1 MKLLSTL
8 RDERIN
14 AKNMLVEITAREYLA
29 IAKEIFANN
38 EFQRRRVRSSPTL
51 YSLLKEDL
59 LRGCVIPPIVL
70 AFGGDGAAEV
80 QTGAEVAFI
89 QAHSREL
96 LILDGLQRTY
106 SMIDLESELQV
117 KNDTDSLNK
126 LYGHVLRLE
135 IYIGI
140 NRLGVLYR
148 MLTLNTGQTP
158 MSLRQQV
165 EILYLDYVHVPIGNI
180 NLIREVEEEDID
192 AIGKYSFKAVIDGFN
207 SYLERN
213 ELPID
218 RYDLLESVKSL
229 EKLSKED
236 DQANLFKDFIET
248 YHLFVAKVNELS
260 KGQIFS
266 AGSPPE
272 NGQPLGDDALRAFL
286 DISGQPFGV
295 DARRIFSKEQSMAG
309 FGAAIGKLK
318 DFEKVAS
325 FNDVKISIQHI
336 VAATTPIDALS
347 SLLKR
352 LEAIRLS
359 SKKIGNSQ
367 RLYFHFYFR
376 ELFNPESDAYRNISA
391 AADAAYRKYE
401 SQTM

>member
-8 RDERIN
+8 NDGRIN
-14 AKNMLVEITAREYLA
+14 ARNLLVEIAARDYLA
-29 IAKEIFANN
+29 IAKDILANN

-70 AFGGDGAAEV
+70 AFGGDGAADIQPGGE
-80 QTGAEVAFI
+80 EAFI
-89 QAHSREL
+89 QAHGREL
-96 LILDGLQRTY
+96 LILDGLQRTS
-106 SMIDLESELQV
+106 SMLDLESELQA
-117 KNDTDSLNK
+117 KNDTDSLNR
-126 LYGHVLRLE
+126 LYSHVLRLE
-135 IYIGI
+135 IYVGI

-165 EILYLDYVHVPIGNI
+165 EILYLDYVRVPIGEI
-180 NLIREVEEEDID
+180 RLIREVEDAAID
-192 AIGKYSFKAVIDGFN
+192 EIGKYSFKAVIDGFN

-229 EKLSKED
+229 EKLSKENE
-236 DQANLFKDFIET
+236 QANLFKDFIET
-248 YHLFVAKVNELS
+248 YHSFVVKVNGLS
-260 KGQIFS
+260 NGHIF
-266 AGSPPE
+266 
-272 NGQPLGDDALRAFL
+272 DADSLE
-286 DISGQPFGV
+286 ISGQPFGI
-295 DARRIFSKEQSMAG
+295 DARRVFSKEQSMAG
-309 FGAAIGKLK
+309 FGAAIAKLR
-318 DFEKVAS
+318 DFEKVSS
-325 FNDVKISIQHI
+325 FDDIKESIQHL
-336 VAATTPIDALS
+336 VTTATTVDALA

-376 ELFNPESDAYRNISA
+376 ELFNPESDAYRDISA
-391 AADAAYRKYE
+391 AVDVAYRKYE
-401 SQTM
+401 SQML

>member
-1 MKLLSTL
+1 MRLLSTL
-8 RDERIN
+8 PDGRIN
-14 AKNMLVEITAREYLA
+14 AKNLLVEISAREYLA
-29 IAKEIFANN
+29 IAKDILANN

-70 AFGGDGAAEV
+70 AFGGDGAADVQAGEEV
-80 QTGAEVAFI
+80 TFI
-89 QAHSREL
+89 QSHAREL
-96 LILDGLQRTY
+96 LILDGLQRTS
-106 SMIDLESELQV
+106 SMLDLETELLA

-126 LYGHVLRLE
+126 LYNHTLRLE
-135 IYIGI
+135 VYIGI

-165 EILYLDYVHVPIGNI
+165 EILYLDYVRIPIGNI
-180 NLIREVEEEDID
+180 RLVREVEEAAID
-192 AIGKYSFKAVIDGFN
+192 EIGKYSFKAVIDGFN

-229 EKLSKED
+229 EKLSKENE
-236 DQANLFKDFIET
+236 QANLFKDFIET
-248 YHLFVAKVNELS
+248 YHLFVVKVNELS
-260 KGQIFS
+260 GGQVFS
-266 AGSPPE
+266 ASSLPE
-272 NGQPLGDDALRAFL
+272 DGHLLDDIARLSFL

-295 DARRIFSKEQSMAG
+295 DARRIFSKEQAMAG
-309 FGAAIGKLK
+309 FGAAISKLR

-325 FNDVKISIQHI
+325 FDDIKESITHI
-336 VAATTPIDALS
+336 VAATTPADALA

-359 SKKIGNSQ
+359 SKKIGNAQ

-376 ELFNPESDAYRNISA
+376 ELFNPESDAYHDISL